1 MKERELIEQIRR
13 LVGGNSDEL
22 LQGIGDDCAVI
33 SKTTDTA
40 WLLTMD
46 TLLEGVHF
54 DLDLHPPE
62 QLAEKSLAVNV
73 SDIAAMGGKPLFV
86 LLSLGLPRGFDEE
99 WFGRFSSG
107 LARALE
113 DYGCLLIGG
122 DTVASP
128 GPVALTLTVV
138 GEAQVSKILYRS
150 KARIGDSIWVSGSLG
165 LSAAGFELLHMD
177 RVAPEL
183 QLLLDA
189 HLRPRARVDLG
200 MKLAESGL
208 VHAMMDISDG
218 LATDLAHLA
227 RASGVGAKI
236 FGNHLVIHPAL
247 KQAAAMLDKDPL
259 QWMLQGGEDYEL
271 LFTAAPE
278 KSDQLVQLTA
288 SSGLSL
294 SRVGTVVSGS
304 GVTLVT
310 GGGVGETGMREIP
323 VSYQGFDHFRD
334 DDSGSNKAAVKSGDC
349 Q

>member
-1 MKERELIEQIRR
+1 MKERELIEQIQR
-13 LVGGNSDEL
+13 LVGADSGEL

-33 SKTTDTA
+33 SKTQDTA

-54 DLDLHPPE
+54 DLELHPPE
-62 QLAEKSLAVNV
+62 QLAEKSVAVNV

-86 LLSLGLPRGFDEE
+86 LLSLGLPRGFADA
-99 WFGRFSSG
+99 WFARFSSG

-138 GEAQVSKILYRS
+138 GEAQVSEILYRS
-150 KARIGDSIWVSGSLG
+150 KARIGDSIWVSGPLG

-177 RVAPEL
+177 RVTPEL
-183 QLLLDA
+183 QPLIDA
-189 HLRPRARVDLG
+189 HLRPRARADLG
-200 MKLAESGL
+200 IKLAGSGL
-208 VHAMMDISDG
+208 VHAMMDVSDG

-227 RASGVGAKI
+227 RASGVGARI
-236 FGNHLVIHPAL
+236 FADKLVPHPAL
-247 KQAAAMLDKDPL
+247 EKAAEMFEKDLL

-278 KSDQLVQLTA
+278 NSDQLVQLAA
-288 SSGLSL
+288 SSGLCL
-294 SRVGTVVSGS
+294 SQVGTVVSGS
-304 GVTLVT
+304 GVTLVVAGST
-310 GGGVGETGMREIP
+310 GGTDMREIP

-334 DDSGSNKAAVKSGDC
+334 DESGSNEAVVKSRDC

>member
-1 MKERELIEQIRR
+1 MKERELIEQIKR
-13 LVGGNSDEL
+13 LVGTDSGDL

-33 SKTTDTA
+33 SKTSDTA

-54 DLDLHPPE
+54 DLGLHPPE
-62 QLAEKSLAVNV
+62 QLAEKSVAVNV

-86 LLSLGLPRGFDEE
+86 LLSLGLPRAFDEE
-99 WFGRFSSG
+99 WFVRFSSG

-128 GPVALTLTVV
+128 GPVALTLTVI
-138 GEAQVSKILYRS
+138 GEGQVSKILYRS
-150 KARIGDSIWVSGSLG
+150 KACIGDSIWVSGPLG
-165 LSAAGFELLHMD
+165 LSGAGFELQHMVN
-177 RVAPEL
+177 RVTPEL
-183 QLLLDA
+183 QPLLDA
-189 HLRPRARVDLG
+189 HLRPSARVDLG

-208 VHAMMDISDG
+208 VHAMMDVSDG

-236 FGNHLVIHPAL
+236 FADKLFIHPAL
-247 KQAAAMLDKDPL
+247 KRAAAMLEKDPL

-271 LFTAAPE
+271 LCTAAPE
-278 KSDQLVQLTA
+278 NSDQLVKLAA
-288 SSGLSL
+288 SCGLCL
-294 SRVGTVVSGS
+294 SQVGTVVSVS

-310 GGGVGETGMREIP
+310 GGDGGSEIREIP

-334 DDSGSNKAAVKSGDC
+334 NERGSNEAAVKAGDC

>member
-1 MKERELIEQIRR
+1 MKERELIEQIQR
-13 LVGGNSDEL
+13 LVGADSGDL

-33 SKTTDTA
+33 SKNTDTA

-62 QLAEKSLAVNV
+62 QLAEKSVAVNV

-86 LLSLGLPRGFDEE
+86 LLSLGLPRGFEAE
-99 WFGRFSSG
+99 WFNRFSSG

-122 DTVASP
+122 DTVASS

-138 GEAQVSKILYRS
+138 GEAQVSKVLYRS
-150 KARIGDSIWVSGSLG
+150 KARIGDSIWVSGPLG

-177 RVAPEL
+177 RVTPEL
-183 QLLLDA
+183 QPLLDA
-189 HLRPRARVDLG
+189 HLRPRVRVDLG

-208 VHAMMDISDG
+208 VHAMMDVSDG

-236 FGNHLVIHPAL
+236 FADHLVIHPAL
-247 KQAAAMLDKDPL
+247 KQAAAMLEKDPL

-278 KSDQLVQLTA
+278 NSDQLIQLAA
-288 SSGLSL
+288 SSGLCL
-294 SRVGTVVSGS
+294 SRVGTVVNGS

-310 GGGVGETGMREIP
+310 GGCDGAEIDEIP
-323 VSYQGFDHFRD
+323 IGYQGFDHFRD
-334 DDSGSNKAAVKSGDC
+334 DAGSSKKGDSKVKAVR
-349 Q
+349 

>member
-1 MKERELIEQIRR
+1 MKERELIEQIQR
-13 LVGGNSDEL
+13 LVGTDSGEL

-33 SKTTDTA
+33 SKTADTA

-54 DLDLHPPE
+54 ELDLHPPE
-62 QLAEKSLAVNV
+62 QLAEKSVAVNV

-86 LLSLGLPRGFDEE
+86 LLSLGLPRGFDET

-138 GEAQVSKILYRS
+138 GEAQVSNILYRS
-150 KARIGDSIWVSGSLG
+150 KAGIGDSIWVSGPLG
-165 LSAAGFELLHMD
+165 LSAAGFELLHME
-177 RVAPEL
+177 RVMPEL
-183 QLLLDA
+183 QPLIDA
-189 HLRPRARVDLG
+189 HLRPCARVDLG
-200 MKLAESGL
+200 IKLAESGL
-208 VHAMMDISDG
+208 VHAMMDVSDG

-227 RASGVGAKI
+227 RASGVGARI
-236 FGNHLVIHPAL
+236 FADHLVPHPVL
-247 KQAAAMLDKDPL
+247 NQAAKMLEKDPL

-271 LFTAAPE
+271 LFTAAP
-278 KSDQLVQLTA
+278 KNSAQLTQLAA
-288 SSGLSL
+288 SSGLYL
-294 SRVGTVVSGS
+294 SQVGTVVSGS

-310 GGGVGETGMREIP
+310 GGCNGAELHEIP

-334 DDSGSNKAAVKSGDC
+334 DAGSSRKIDSKVKAVR
-349 Q
+349 

>member
-1 MKERELIEQIRR
+1 MKERELIEQIQR
-13 LVGGNSDEL
+13 LVGADSEDL

-54 DLDLHPPE
+54 DLELHPPE

-86 LLSLGLPRGFDEE
+86 LLSLGLPRAFDET
-99 WFGRFSSG
+99 WFVRFSSG

-113 DYGCLLIGG
+113 VYGCLLIGG

-150 KARIGDSIWVSGSLG
+150 KARIGDSIWVSGPLG
-165 LSAAGFELLHMD
+165 LSAAGFELLNID
-177 RVAPEL
+177 RVTPEL
-183 QLLLDA
+183 QPLLDA

-208 VHAMMDISDG
+208 VHAMMDLSDG

-236 FGNHLVIHPAL
+236 FADHLIIHPAL
-247 KQAAAMLDKDPL
+247 KQAAAMLENDPL

-278 KSDQLVQLTA
+278 NSDQLEQLAA
-288 SSGLSL
+288 SSGLCL
-294 SRVGTVVSGS
+294 CRVGTVVSGS

-310 GGGVGETGMREIP
+310 SGCDGTELHEIP

-334 DDSGSNKAAVKSGDC
+334 DEGSSN
-349 Q
+349 

>member
-1 MKERELIEQIRR
+1 MKERELIEQIQR
-13 LVGGNSDEL
+13 LVGADSGEL

-33 SKTTDTA
+33 SKTLDTA

-62 QLAEKSLAVNV
+62 QLAEKSVAVNV

-86 LLSLGLPRGFDEE
+86 LLSLGLPRTFDEA

-107 LARALE
+107 LVRTLA

-138 GEAQVSKILYRS
+138 GEAQVSKVLYRS
-150 KARIGDSIWVSGSLG
+150 KACIGDSIWVSGPLG
-165 LSAAGFELLHMD
+165 LSAAGFELLRMD

-183 QLLLDA
+183 QPLVDA
-189 HLRPRARVDLG
+189 HLRPCARVDLG

-208 VHAMMDISDG
+208 VHAMMDVSDG

-236 FGNHLVIHPAL
+236 FAAHLVIHPAL
-247 KQAAAMLDKDPL
+247 KQAAAMLEKDPL
-259 QWMLQGGEDYEL
+259 EWMLQGGEDYEL

-278 KSDQLVQLTA
+278 KSDQLVQLAA

-294 SRVGTVVSGS
+294 SQVGTVVSGS

-310 GGGVGETGMREIP
+310 SGCDGAELYEIP

-334 DDSGSNKAAVKSGDC
+334 DAGSSNKVDSKVKAVR
-349 Q
+349 